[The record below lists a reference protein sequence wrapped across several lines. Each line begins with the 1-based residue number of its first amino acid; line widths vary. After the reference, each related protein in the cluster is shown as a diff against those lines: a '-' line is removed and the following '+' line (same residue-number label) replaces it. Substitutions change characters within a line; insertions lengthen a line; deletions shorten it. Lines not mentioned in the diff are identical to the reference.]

1 MSQILLKSENKADI
15 DLLLAFARRLN
26 IGVVEVNEAESLK
39 LASEWK
45 QKLQLMGKAADDPL
59 FLPDIAEVLDDFKYA
74 DEDGDS

>member
-1 MSQILLKSENKADI
+1 MSQILLKSDNKADI

-45 QKLQLMGKAADDPL
+45 QKLKLMGKAADDPL
-59 FLPDIAEVLDDFKYA
+59 FLSDVAEVLDDFKYA